1 MPSGPDSHAHAL
13 GPTLLDQRLEQ
24 LRRNVPRLARLTD
37 ALLVLAT
44 VGLLVVD
51 LLLAVLLSLEPIDQ
65 GPMGP
70 ASPFVAVLLGLL
82 GVAAVSL
89 RRDHLAVLTVSLAGA
104 AVAAAVVGWV
114 LGLNWTPSFAALFAL
129 AVLAARSLRVEPAG
143 SALGLTGAAG
153 VGVAA
158 LAVAPMAQD
167 PLPLVVLAE
176 LGFSAAVA
184 VGLYQRWALWRRA
197 AAEAA
202 ARSDERL
209 EIARELHDTI
219 GHYVTGIVVQAQ
231 AARHVAARDP
241 DAASAA
247 LERIEAAGTDALDA
261 MRQVVVGLR
270 TGVPT
275 APGDAWGDV
284 DDLLAAAAAQGLP
297 VAAWIDEPARRHAGP
312 LVGAAHRIVAES
324 LTNVRKHGR
333 DVTAVT
339 VRIEATSTTMLVTVH
354 DDGVEAVS
362 PGPDA
367 YGLVGMRER
376 AEALG
381 GTLYA
386 GPAPSGG
393 WLVRAELPW
402 QGVA

>member
-1 MPSGPDSHAHAL
+1 MASGPHHHAHAL
-13 GPTLLDQRLEQ
+13 GPTLLDQRLER
-24 LRRNVPRLARLTD
+24 LRRNVPRLARFTD

-44 VGLLVVD
+44 VGLLAVD
-51 LLLAVLLSLEPIDQ
+51 LLLSVILTLEPIDE
-65 GPMGP
+65 GSLGSV
-70 ASPFVAVLLGLL
+70 SPFVAVLLGLL

-89 RRDHLAVLTVSLAGA
+89 RRTHLIEFTVSLVGA
-104 AVAAAVVGWV
+104 AVVTAVLGWV

-129 AVLAARSLRVEPAG
+129 AVLSARSLRVEPAG
-143 SALGLTGAAG
+143 SAVGLTVAAG

-158 LAVAPMAQD
+158 LAVAPMNQD

-176 LGFSAAVA
+176 LGFSIAVG

-197 AAEAA
+197 VAEAA

-241 DAASAA
+241 DAAGAA

-284 DDLLAAAAAQGLP
+284 DDLLAAAAAQGVP
-297 VAAWIDEPARRHAGP
+297 VAAWIDDPVRRHAGP
-312 LVGAAHRIVAES
+312 LAGAAHRIIAES
-324 LTNVRKHGR
+324 LTNIRKHGR

-339 VRIEATSTTMLVTVH
+339 VRVEATPATMLVTVH
-354 DDGVEAVS
+354 DDGVEAAS
-362 PGPDA
+362 PGLDA

-386 GPAPSGG
+386 GPAPGGG

>member
-1 MPSGPDSHAHAL
+1 MASGPHNQAHAL
-13 GPTLLDQRLEQ
+13 GPTLLDQRLER
-24 LRRNVPRLARLTD
+24 LRRSVPRLARLTD
-37 ALLVLAT
+37 ALLVLVT
-44 VGLLVVD
+44 VGLLAVD
-51 LLLAVLLSLEPIDQ
+51 LLLSVILSLEPIDE
-65 GPMGP
+65 GPPGSV
-70 ASPFVAVLLGLL
+70 SPFVAVLLGLL
-82 GVAAVSL
+82 GVAAVAL
-89 RRDHLAVLTVSLAGA
+89 RRTHLVVLTASLAGA
-104 AVAAAVVGWV
+104 AVMAASAGWV

-129 AVLAARSLRVEPAG
+129 AVLAARSIRVEPAG
-143 SALGLTGAAG
+143 TALGLTLAAA

-158 LAVAPMAQD
+158 LAMAPMGDD
-167 PLPLVVLAE
+167 PFGVVVLAE
-176 LGFSAAVA
+176 VGFSIAVG

-197 AAEAA
+197 VAEAA

-231 AARHVAARDP
+231 AARHVASRDP
-241 DAASAA
+241 DAAGAA

-270 TGVPT
+270 AGVPT

-284 DDLLAAAAAQGLP
+284 DDLLAAAAAQGVP
-297 VAAWIDEPARRHAGP
+297 VAAWIDDPVRRHAGP
-312 LVGAAHRIVAES
+312 LAGAAHRIIAES

-339 VRIEATSTTMLVTVH
+339 VRVEATPSAMLVTVH
-354 DDGVEAVS
+354 DDGVEIPP
-362 PGPDA
+362 PGLEA
-367 YGLVGMRER
+367 FGVVGMRER

-381 GTLYA
+381 GTLFA
-386 GPAPSGG
+386 GPAPGGG

-402 QGVA
+402 RGAA

>member
-1 MPSGPDSHAHAL
+1 MPFGPDDHAHAL
-13 GPTLLDQRLEQ
+13 GPTLLDQRLER
-24 LRRNVPRLARLTD
+24 LRRSVPRLARFTD

-44 VGLLVVD
+44 IGLLAVD
-51 LLLAVLLSLEPIDQ
+51 LLLAVFLSLDPIDQ
-65 GPMGP
+65 GPMGS
-70 ASPFVAVLLGLL
+70 ASPFVAVVLGFL
-82 GVAAVSL
+82 GVAAVSW
-89 RRDHLAVLTVSLAGA
+89 RRAHLVVLTASLAGA
-104 AVAAAVVGWV
+104 AVMAAIAGWV

-129 AVLAARSLRVEPAG
+129 AVLAARSLRLEPAEM
-143 SALGLTGAAG
+143 ALGLTVAAG

-167 PLPLVVLAE
+167 PWPLVVLAE
-176 LGFSAAVA
+176 LGFSVA
-184 VGLYQRWALWRRA
+184 VGIGLYQRWALWRRA

-241 DAASAA
+241 GAAGAA
-247 LERIEAAGTDALDA
+247 LERIEAAGVDALDA

-275 APGDAWGDV
+275 APGDAWDDV
-284 DDLLAAAAAQGLP
+284 DDLIAAAVAQGVP
-297 VAAWIDEPARRHAGP
+297 VAAWIDDPVRRHGGP
-312 LVGAAHRIVAES
+312 LAAAAHRIIAES

-339 VRIEATSTTMLVTVH
+339 VRVDATPAAMVVTVH
-354 DDGVEAVS
+354 DDGVEAPP
-362 PGPDA
+362 PGLDA

-376 AEALG
+376 ADALG
-381 GTLYA
+381 GTLYS
-386 GPAPSGG
+386 GPAPGGG

>member
-1 MPSGPDSHAHAL
+1 MPPGPDDHAHAL
-13 GPTLLDQRLEQ
+13 GPTLLDQRLER
-24 LRRNVPRLARLTD
+24 LRRSVPRLARLTD
-37 ALLVLAT
+37 VLLVLAT
-44 VGLLVVD
+44 VGLLAVD
-51 LLLAVLLSLEPIDQ
+51 LLLAVLLSLQPIDQ
-65 GPMGP
+65 GPLGSV
-70 ASPFVAVLLGLL
+70 SPFVAVLLGLL

-89 RRDHLAVLTVSLAGA
+89 RRTHLVVLTASLAGA
-104 AVAAAVVGWV
+104 AVVAAVAGWV

-143 SALGLTGAAG
+143 TALGLTVAAG
-153 VGVAA
+153 LGVAA
-158 LAVAPMAQD
+158 LAVAPMAQE
-167 PLPLVVLAE
+167 PWPLVVLAE
-176 LGFSAAVA
+176 LGFSVA
-184 VGLYQRWALWRRA
+184 VGIGLYQRWALWRRA

-241 DAASAA
+241 DAAGAA

-275 APGDAWGDV
+275 APGDAWDDV
-284 DDLLAAAAAQGLP
+284 DDLLAAAAEQGVP
-297 VAAWIDEPARRHAGP
+297 VAAWIDDPVRRHAGP
-312 LVGAAHRIVAES
+312 LAGAAHRIIAES

-333 DVTAVT
+333 DVTTVT
-339 VRIEATSTTMLVTVH
+339 VRVDATPATMLVTVH
-354 DDGVEAVS
+354 DDGVEAAP

-386 GPAPSGG
+386 GPAPGGG